1 MKFTSQLNNF
11 LKTFAVFFLILLWS
25 LPLFFL
31 KTGYSSLVHSIF
43 LSYSFLFLCTLLFTL
58 PTIIL
63 SRYLPK
69 KVSLHFL
76 VWILASLVLLLPL
89 ISFVVAS
96 TQGQNILGGSGEGL
110 SIIFFT
116 FYLAVRYIIFAFIVT
131 FLGYYLL
138 KKFPEKIKSTL
149 GVIGI
154 VLALC
159 GLVWFQVSLAK
170 MNRVIAVGCPE
181 FRLDQ
186 QTLALGASSCINQ
199 YVGETQDKSVC
210 DLVEGTVTRED
221 CFLKMSDGPITF
233 TLPALDLSFSY
244 PSKWGKAIFEEKAG
258 KEGKYFMVGWVSAGM
273 NAISIGGATPDF
285 VQKSGW
291 GYSSTEISNFDPI
304 TCKVTRQYFKD
315 VEERLPG
322 TSEKCQEVQIFH
334 SEYGDVYYYK
344 VPDNQASESLGIKPN
359 EGVAFI
365 PLRGVPYKVLYM
377 STTFNTPEKEQEFI
391 SVLKSLKQSD

>member
-1 MKFTSQLNNF
+1 MKFNSQLNSF

-25 LPLFFL
+25 LPFFFL
-31 KTGYSSLVHSIF
+31 KTGYSSLAHSIF

-63 SRYLPK
+63 SRYSTK
-69 KVSLHFL
+69 KVSLNLL
-76 VWILASLVLLLPL
+76 VWIFASLVLLLPI
-89 ISFVVAS
+89 ISFIVAS
-96 TQGQNILGGSGEGL
+96 TKDQNILGGNGEGL

-149 GVIGI
+149 VILGI

-159 GLVWFQVSLAK
+159 GLVWFQISLTK
-170 MNRVIAVGCPE
+170 MNKVIALGCPE

-186 QTLALGASSCINQ
+186 QTLALGASSCIHQ
-199 YVGETQDKSVC
+199 YVSETKDKSVC

-221 CFLKMSDGPITF
+221 CFLKMSDNPITF
-233 TLPALDLSFSY
+233 TIPALDLSFSY
-244 PSKWGKAIFEEKAG
+244 PPQWGKAIFEEKVG
-258 KEGKYFMVGWVSAGM
+258 KEGKSFMVGWVSSGM

-291 GYSSTEISNFDPI
+291 GYSSTEISNFNPT
-304 TCKVTRQYFKD
+304 TCKITRQYFKD

-322 TSEKCQEVQIFH
+322 TSEDCKEIETLH

-344 VPDNQASESLGIKPN
+344 VPDNQTSESLDIQSN

-377 STTFNTPEKEQEFI
+377 RTTFNTPQKEQDFI
-391 SVLKSLKQSD
+391 SVLKSLK